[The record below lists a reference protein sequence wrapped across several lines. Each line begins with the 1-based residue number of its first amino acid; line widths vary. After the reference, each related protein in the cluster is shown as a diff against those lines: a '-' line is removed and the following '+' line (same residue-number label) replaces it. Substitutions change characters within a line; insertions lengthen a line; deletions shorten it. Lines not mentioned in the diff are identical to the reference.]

1 MNVKTKLFYL
11 ILLLKCILYFYGKL
25 YFTHFWANI
34 VIQTFGINFI
44 AQILWDKI
52 DWILLL
58 HKFLGE
64 ILLDNFIVAILGP
77 GL

>member
-1 MNVKTKLFYL
+1 MGLFNFTVKMY
-11 ILLLKCILYFYGKL
+11 LYFYGKFSL
-25 YFTHFWANI
+25 TNCWANV

-44 AQILWDKI
+44 AHILWDKI
-52 DWILLL
+52 YWIILL
-58 HKFLGE
+58 HIFWGE